1 MEFIHNIN
9 FGSLA
14 DTAISLFAA
23 FLLGGL
29 IGLERQYRQRTAGLR
44 TNILVAFGAIKGL
57 FNWLARSENDEYEV
71 WSDDE
76 EREDA

>member
-1 MEFIHNIN
+1 MIKALKRL
-9 FGSLA
+9 LA
-14 DTAISLFAA
+14 
-23 FLLGGL
+23 LL
-29 IGLERQYRQRTAGLR
+29 AGE
-44 TNILVAFGAIKGL
+44 LVIFGAIKSI